1 MSSRQDKAKSSGF
14 WQLDSFFSRPRTKGR
29 GPSGQQPRPP
39 SETYFNEAEEQEF
52 FISGLDD
59 DTTNDKFEE
68 MLDDMNLTEEKKMPL
83 RMQPTENKKK
93 MLINHY
99 KGVTQ
104 ESRNRLDKPADY
116 INYLST
122 ADLSANKLYGCIES
136 LRIALTNNP
145 LKWVEEFGTKGLK
158 KVLNVLNECYLNDS
172 RFDKIQY
179 ECIRCLRAF
188 MNNTTGIRQTF
199 SQREALTIL
208 ARSVDPSKPYA
219 MLEAV
224 KLLAAVCLIPPIS
237 GSGKDGHE
245 KALEAITM
253 SGELKGRERFEPIV
267 QGLLIKENEKTLRV
281 ACLQL
286 INAIITQPDD
296 LEYRL
301 HLRNEFMRVGLLD
314 VIENLEED
322 ANEDLLTQLKIF
334 KEHKDEDFEE
344 FIQRFDNVRLELDDV
359 NDCFEMVKN
368 LVMDTAA
375 EPYFLSIL
383 QHFLFIR
390 DDAQIRPAY
399 FKLLEECVSQIVLHR
414 GGCDPDFRST
424 RRFQIDVQPLI
435 DTLVEKSK
443 VEDERR
449 IEELQMKLEEAL
461 ALRQETEAKLQQTE
475 KKLSELE
482 SRVGTGA
489 SPGKLGNVPAP
500 PPPPAMYC
508 PPPPPMPGGGGA
520 PPPPPP
526 PPGGG
531 GFCPP
536 PPPMPG
542 GGPPP
547 PPMPPGM
554 GPPPPPFPGGMP
566 MPPMF
571 PGAPAAP
578 KPPDVLPLGL
588 KPKKKWDTDGP
599 LKRANWKAIVPHKLS
614 EKSFWLKVHEE
625 KHASPDILNG
635 LAQRF
640 SSKPVV
646 KKIDSGDNGVKTGTL
661 KKVKDLKVLDGKA
674 AQNISILLGGS
685 LKHLSY
691 SDVKRCILRC
701 DDSVLT
707 DNVLQQLINYLPSPD
722 QLHKLEEYRSQY
734 DDLTEAEQFA
744 ITLAE
749 IKRLLPR
756 LKSMSFRQ
764 HYNEIVADV
773 KPDIVAGTTACEE
786 VRNSKKFA
794 EILELILLLGNVM
807 NSGSRNGQ
815 AFGFEISFLTK
826 LTSTKDVE
834 NKTTL
839 LHYLVETI
847 ERKSPELLTFEDEL
861 RHVDRAAR
869 VAVDSIQKALRQMD
883 SSVRNLETDLN
894 NCKVPQ
900 GEDDKFVQ
908 VMGSFAKEAREQCE
922 ILQGMFRKMDLLYT
936 DLSEFFSFDKL
947 KYTLEEFFSDVK
959 TFKDAFYQA
968 LKDNQKVRETEEKSR
983 RAREAREKAEV
994 ERADRVARKRALVD
1008 MNTQQTQEGVMDSLL
1023 EALQSGSAFSRDQ
1036 RRRRPGQR
1044 PAGAERRAQLNRSRS
1059 RSGLVG
1065 GALTSRE
1072 LSSELL
1078 STA

>member
-542 GGPPP
+542 VGPPP

>member
-1 MSSRQDKAKSSGF
+1 MSSRQDKTKSGGF
-14 WQLDSFFSRPRTKGR
+14 LDQFFGRPRSKGR

-39 SETYFNEAEEQEF
+39 SDSFFNEVEEQEF
-52 FISGLDD
+52 VISGLDD
-59 DTTNDKFEE
+59 NATNDKFEE

-99 KGVTQ
+99 KGATQ
-104 ESRNRLDKPADY
+104 EGRNRMDKPADY
-116 INYLST
+116 INFLST
-122 ADLSANKLYGCIES
+122 PDLSPNKLYNCIES
-136 LRIALTNNP
+136 LRIALTNNT

-158 KVLNVLNECYLNDS
+158 QVLKVLNECYRNDS
-172 RFDKIQY
+172 RYDRIQY
-179 ECIRCLRAF
+179 EGIRCLRAF

-199 SQREALTIL
+199 SQPEALTIL
-208 ARSVDPSKPYA
+208 ARSVDPSKPTS

-224 KLLAAVCLIPPIS
+224 KLLAAVCLIPPPD
-237 GSGKDGHE
+237 GKGKDGHE

-253 SGELKGRERFEPIV
+253 SGEFKGRERFEPIV

-286 INAIITQPDD
+286 INAIITQPED

-301 HLRNEFMRVGLLD
+301 HLRNEFMRVGLMD
-314 VIENLEED
+314 VLENLDED

-390 DDAQIRPAY
+390 DDALIRPAY

-449 IEELQMKLEEAL
+449 MEELQMKLEEAL
-461 ALRQETEAKLQQTE
+461 ALRQETEAKLQQAE

-482 SRVGTGA
+482 SRGA
-489 SPGKLGNVPAP
+489 VTSPGKLNIPAP
-500 PPPPAMYC
+500 PPPPGMYC
-508 PPPPPMPGGGGA
+508 PAPPPMPGAPAAPPPPPMPGM
-520 PPPPPP
+520 
-526 PPGGG
+526 PGM
-531 GFCPP
+531 CPP

-547 PPMPPGM
+547 PPPPPGMPGM
-554 GPPPPPFPGGMP
+554 GPPPPPFPGGPMP
-566 MPPMF
+566 PPMF

-578 KPPDVLPLGL
+578 KPPDVLPHGL

-599 LKRANWKAIVPHKLS
+599 LKRANWKAIVPQKLS
-614 EKSFWLKVHEE
+614 EKSFWVKVQEE

-640 SSKPVV
+640 SSKPMA
-646 KKIDSGDNGVKTGTL
+646 KKIDNGDPGVKTGTL

-691 SDVKRCILRC
+691 QDVKRCILRC

-773 KPDIVAGTTACEE
+773 KPDIVAGTSACEE
-786 VRNSKKFA
+786 VRYSKKFA

-815 AFGFEISFLTK
+815 AFGFEISFLPK

-847 ERKSPELLTFEDEL
+847 ERKFPDLLTFEDEL

-922 ILQGMFRKMDLLYT
+922 ILQSMFRKMDALYT
-936 DLSEFFSFDKL
+936 ELSEFFSFDKQ
-947 KYTLEEFFSDVK
+947 KYTLEEFFGDVK
-959 TFKDAFYQA
+959 TFKDAFYQS
-968 LKDNQKVRETEEKSR
+968 LKDNQKVRESEEKSR
-983 RAREAREKAEV
+983 RAREAREKAES

-1008 MNTQQTQEGVMDSLL
+1008 MNTAQAQEGVMDSLL

-1078 STA
+1078 GSA

>member
-566 MPPMF
+566 MPPIF

>member
-1 MSSRQDKAKSSGF
+1 MSSRQDRGKGAF
-14 WQLDSFFSRPRTKGR
+14 WQLDSFFGRPRTKGR

-39 SETYFNEAEEQEF
+39 SDGYFNELEEQENA
-52 FISGLDD
+52 ISELDENS
-59 DTTNDKFEE
+59 TNDKFEE
-68 MLDDMNLTEEKKMPL
+68 MLDDMNLTEEKKEPL

-99 KGVTQ
+99 KGLTQ

-122 ADLSANKLYGCIES
+122 PDLSVNKLTACIES

-145 LKWVEEFGTKGLK
+145 LKWVEEFGMKGLK
-158 KVLNVLNECYLNDS
+158 QVLNVLNECYRNDS
-172 RFDKIQY
+172 RYDRIQH

-188 MNNTTGIRQTF
+188 MNNTNGIRQTF

-208 ARSVDPSKPYA
+208 ARSIDPSKPSA

-224 KLLAAVCLIPPIS
+224 KLLAAVCLIPPPD
-237 GSGKDGHE
+237 GKGKDGHE

-253 SGELKGRERFEPIV
+253 SGEFKGRERFEPIV
-267 QGLLIKENEKTLRV
+267 QGLLIKENEKALRV

-443 VEDERR
+443 LEDERR

-461 ALRQETEAKLQQTE
+461 ALRQETEAKLQQSE
-475 KKLSELE
+475 RKLSELQQ
-482 SRVGTGA
+482 SGVSVA
-489 SPGKLGNVPAP
+489 SPGKPPAP
-500 PPPPAMYC
+500 PPFPGFPPA
-508 PPPPPMPGGGGA
+508 PPMPGA

-526 PPGGG
+526 PPGLPGM
-531 GFCPP
+531 CPP

-542 GGPPP
+542 GMGGPPP
-547 PPMPPGM
+547 PPPPPGM
-554 GPPPPPFPGGMP
+554 GPPPPPFPGMPGMP
-566 MPPMF
+566 PPPMF

-614 EKSFWLKVHEE
+614 EKSFWVKVHEE
-625 KHASPDILNG
+625 KHASPDILHG

-640 SSKPVV
+640 SSKPMA
-646 KKIDSGDNGVKTGTL
+646 KKIDTGDNGVKTGTL
-661 KKVKDLKVLDGKA
+661 KKVKDLKVLDSKA

-691 SDVKRCILRC
+691 NDVKKCILRC
-701 DDSVLT
+701 DDAVLS

-786 VRNSKKFA
+786 VRRSKKFA

-815 AFGFEISFLTK
+815 AFGFEISFLPK

-847 ERKSPELLTFEDEL
+847 ESKFPHLLSFEDEL

-900 GEDDKFVQ
+900 SEDDKFVQ

-922 ILQGMFRKMDLLYT
+922 ILQSMFKKMDALYT

-947 KYTLEEFFSDVK
+947 KYTLEEFFTDVK
-959 TFKDAFYQA
+959 SFKDSFYQA
-968 LKDNQKVRETEEKSR
+968 FKDNQKVREAEEKSR

-1008 MNTQQTQEGVMDSLL
+1008 MNTAQAQEGVMDSLL

-1078 STA
+1078 GSA